1 MSYVLEVQED
11 ENGDCFIT
19 LPEEVIDELGWKE
32 DDVLSW
38 DVRSNGIVLSKVNDS
53 SSYEVIEE

>member
-53 SSYEVIEE
+53 SGYEVIEE

>member
-32 DDVLSW
+32 NDVLSW

-53 SSYEVIEE
+53 SGYEVIEE

>member
-1 MSYVLEVQED
+1 MSYVLEIQED

-53 SSYEVIEE
+53 SNYEVIEE

>member
-1 MSYVLEVQED
+1 MSYVLEIQED

-53 SSYEVIEE
+53 SGYEVIEE

>member
-19 LPEEVIDELGWKE
+19 FPEEVIDDLGWKE
-32 DDVLSW
+32 GDVLSW

-53 SSYEVIEE
+53 SGYEVIEE